1 MDDATQGL
9 NEILN
14 WSGDFNSQS
23 YALAGELVRRLQ
35 QPVLRTGRKH
45 RIRHARSSPD
55 IRSLGIGHQERQCQK
70 LSDSL
75 ACLRDIHFIIHP
87 QIRKDK

>member
-23 YALAGELVRRLQ
+23 YALAGS
-35 QPVLRTGRKH
+35 
-45 RIRHARSSPD
+45 IASAM
-55 IRSLGIGHQERQCQK
+55 LGVALIFVVWALATKKRQCQK
-70 LSDSL
+70 LPDSL
-75 ACLRDIHFIIHP
+75 VCLCGIHFIIHP

>member
-23 YALAGELVRRLQ
+23 YALAGSIASAML
-35 QPVLRTGRKH
+35 
-45 RIRHARSSPD
+45 RSSPD
-55 IRSLGIGHQERQCQK
+55 IRSLGIGH
-70 LSDSL
+70 
-75 ACLRDIHFIIHP
+75 
-87 QIRKDK
+87 